1 MFICSSICKAQP
13 VGVLLGGSGIYGSVT
28 QRAPQVSAL
37 LHSSQDWKA
46 ISCATP
52 VTQVTSLAEANHD
65 D

>member
-1 MFICSSICKAQP
+1 MFTCSSICKAQP

-37 LHSSQDWKA
+37 LRSSRDWKA
-46 ISCATP
+46 ISGATP
-52 VTQVTSLAEANHD
+52 VNSVGLLAEVDHD